1 MINRPLPGWQ
11 KWPKPRCSN
20 LALSKQD
27 FLDSLQQ
34 ISAEFE
40 AALQDTNSQQQLEKL
55 RADVL
60 GRKGKLGALLVRL
73 PEISPQDK
81 PEAGQ
86 TANQIKKKLQE
97 RFQAKKQ
104 ELARQEQSSY
114 FPGFDPTLPGRRPR
128 LGALHPIT
136 HVLDEI
142 CAVFSALGFEIVS
155 GPEVESDFYNFEALN
170 IPQDHPAR
178 DMQDT
183 LYIQGGTVLRTH
195 TSPLQIRTMQSRQ
208 PPLAAVAPGKVY
220 RRDADVT
227 HSPMFHQ
234 IEGFLV
240 DQEVSMADLRGT
252 LTLFVQHIFGPQCQV
267 RFRPSYFPFTEP
279 SAEVDISCVI
289 CQGSGQTSSAP
300 CRVCKQTGWVEILG
314 CGMIDPEVFAAVDY
328 DAERFT
334 GFAFGLGV
342 ERVAMLKYGIDD
354 LRLFFNNDLRF
365 LTQFRQLPS
374 Q

>member
-1 MINRPLPGWQ
+1 M
-11 KWPKPRCSN
+11 
-20 LALSKQD
+20 AFSKQD
-27 FLDSLQQ
+27 FLQRLQEVGSRLESALPG
-34 ISAEFE
+34 IS
-40 AALQDTNSQQQLEKL
+40 SQQDLEAL
-55 RADVL
+55 RTHVL
-60 GRKGKLGALLVRL
+60 GRKGELTQIMARLKEL
-73 PEISPQDK
+73 PEQDR

-86 TANQIKKKLQE
+86 TANQVKKKLQHL
-97 RFQAKKQ
+97 FQAKKQ
-104 ELARQEQSSY
+104 ELEQGQASRQQQE
-114 FPGFDPTLPGRRPR
+114 FDPTLPGRRPR
-128 LGALHPIT
+128 LGSLHPVT
-136 HVLDEI
+136 LVLHQI
-142 CAVFSALGFEIVS
+142 CCVFSRLGFEIVT

-195 TSPLQIRTMQSRQ
+195 TSPLQIRTMQGRQ

-220 RRDADVT
+220 RRDADLT

-234 IEGFLV
+234 IEGFMV
-240 DQEVSMADLRGT
+240 DRRVSMADLRGT
-252 LTLFVQHIFGPQCQV
+252 LTLFVHEIFGPQCSV

-279 SAEVDISCVI
+279 SAEVDISCVL
-289 CQGSGQTSSAP
+289 CHGSGMIGSEP

-314 CGMIDPEVFAAVDY
+314 CGMIDPEVFKAVDY
-328 DAERFT
+328 DPESYT

-365 LTQFRQLPS
+365 LTQFRQMPS
-374 Q
+374 A